1 MAAVLQKSVAFV
13 VVIFIGYL
21 FKARGYLKKED
32 FYVLSKIL
40 LRITLPCAIITNFSS
55 MKLDISLLILCAIGI
70 GMNFIMIFI
79 GYMMKSR
86 RSSIDKE
93 TRSFQMINL
102 SGYNIGAFTLPFVQ
116 SFFGTSGFAAVSLY
130 DAGNAVMCTGLTY
143 TVAKAALM
151 ENEKPSVKQSLKDL
165 LSSVP
170 FDTYVIMTIIAFLN
184 IPVPSFILQ
193 ITSIGANA
201 NTFVAMLMIGVG
213 VELSINKNTVK
224 RLGKLLGVRVAISL
238 LFAFI
243 LYRWAPFSSEIRQAL
258 VVAVLAP
265 ISTVSPAFTGK
276 LGGDI
281 ELSSTLN
288 SLSILASIVMIT
300 TALITFA

>member
-1 MAAVLQKSVAFV
+1 
-13 VVIFIGYL
+13 
-21 FKARGYLKKED
+21 
-32 FYVLSKIL
+32 
-40 LRITLPCAIITNFSS
+40 

-86 RSSIDKE
+86 RSSLDKE

-116 SFFGTSGFAAVSLY
+116 SFFGTKGFAAVSLY

-184 IPVPSFILQ
+184 IPIPSFILQ

-224 RLGKLLGVRVAISL
+224 RLGKLLGIRVAISL
-238 LFAFI
+238 FFAFVF
-243 LYRWAPFSSEIRQAL
+243 YKWAPFSAEIRQAL
-258 VVAVLAP
+258 VIAVLAP

>member
-86 RSSIDKE
+86 RSSLDKE

-116 SFFGTSGFAAVSLY
+116 SFFGTKGFAAVSLY

-151 ENEKPSVKQSLKDL
+151 ENEK
-165 LSSVP
+165 
-170 FDTYVIMTIIAFLN
+170 
-184 IPVPSFILQ
+184 
-193 ITSIGANA
+193 
-201 NTFVAMLMIGVG
+201 
-213 VELSINKNTVK
+213 
-224 RLGKLLGVRVAISL
+224 
-238 LFAFI
+238 
-243 LYRWAPFSSEIRQAL
+243 
-258 VVAVLAP
+258 
-265 ISTVSPAFTGK
+265 
-276 LGGDI
+276 
-281 ELSSTLN
+281 
-288 SLSILASIVMIT
+288 
-300 TALITFA
+300 